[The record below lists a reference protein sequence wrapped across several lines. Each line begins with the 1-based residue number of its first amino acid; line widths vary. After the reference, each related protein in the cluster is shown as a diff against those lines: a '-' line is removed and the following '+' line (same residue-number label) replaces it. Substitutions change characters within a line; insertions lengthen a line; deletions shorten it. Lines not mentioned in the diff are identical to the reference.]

1 MAGVSC
7 AGNHLV
13 AEQVHLASLSSVSS
27 QGIVS
32 PYAVVTAGWFSLIG
46 GSEEMAKASKNG
58 RDKANGLT
66 EYQPG
71 QSFPGVIG
79 RTFDESRPAWPAPRR
94 AKSGAPNVLFIVL
107 DDTGFG
113 HLGCYGS
120 PINTPNIDALAKDGL
135 LYNSMHT
142 TALCSPSR
150 SCMLTGRNHHSNGMS
165 CITEGSTGYPGG
177 NGIIPFENGFLS
189 EILLQNGYNTYAIG
203 KWHLTPAEQTSAA
216 GPYDR
221 WPLGRGFERYFGF
234 LGGDTHQYYPEL
246 VRDNSQTEPEKTP
259 EEGYHLTPD
268 LVEKAK
274 AMVADAKQVAPDKPF
289 FMYFCTGAQHAP
301 HHVPKEWADKY
312 KGKFDKGWD
321 AYREET
327 FARQMKLGILPKETT
342 LSRHD
347 PDVQDWSKLSADERR
362 LYARMMEVF
371 AGFLE
376 HTDHHIGELIAFLK
390 EIGEYENT
398 LIMLISDNGASAEG
412 GPTGSVNEGKFFNN
426 VPDSLEQNLAAI
438 DDIGGPKYFNHYPWG
453 WTHAGNTPF
462 RRWKR
467 ETYRGGVADP
477 FIVCWP
483 KGIKAKGE
491 IRTQYCHAI
500 DMVPTVL
507 DCLDIEPPPQ
517 IRGVTQS
524 PLQGFSLKTSFDNAK
539 ADALR
544 KTQYFEM
551 FGHRSIYHDGWRAV
565 CPWPGTS
572 FVESGLQFGA
582 PIDHDKLNELDAK
595 GWELYH
601 VVEDFS
607 ETKNIADQNR
617 AKLIEMIGMWY
628 VEAGKYDVLP
638 IDSRGTARLGER
650 RPQIAANRTKY
661 IYYPGTQMVPSNTA
675 PQLTNVPH
683 AVSVH
688 ASVPKG
694 GAEGVLFSMGGND
707 GGFAFYIKDGK
718 LTYGYNYVADQ
729 RFKVQSNG
737 GGIPEG
743 DHVFTFEFT
752 PTGKPDIPKGK
763 GVPAN
768 IKLLVDGKP
777 VGSGDLAVTIPL
789 TLGLAAGVCVGADS
803 GSPVMLDDEYS
814 SPFRF
819 TGQVKKVLV
828 DVSGEAPQDLEA
840 KVKMYLAR
848 Q

>member
-1 MAGVSC
+1 
-7 AGNHLV
+7 
-13 AEQVHLASLSSVSS
+13 
-27 QGIVS
+27 
-32 PYAVVTAGWFSLIG
+32 
-46 GSEEMAKASKNG
+46 MAKASNG
-58 RDKANGLT
+58 SDKANGLT

-79 RTFDESRPAWPAPRR
+79 RTFDESKPAWPAPRR
-94 AKSGAPNVLFIVL
+94 AKNGAPNVLFIVL

-135 LYNSMHT
+135 LYNNMHT

-189 EILLQNGYNTYAIG
+189 EVLLQNGYNTYAIG

-234 LGGDTHQYYPEL
+234 LGGDTHQYSPAL

-268 LVEKAK
+268 LVEKAR
-274 AMVADAKQVAPDKPF
+274 AMIADAKQVAPDKPF

-312 KGKFDKGWD
+312 KGRFDKGWD

-327 FARQMKLGILPKETT
+327 FARQMKLGILPKGTT

-376 HTDHHIGELIAFLK
+376 HTDHYIGELIAFLK

-507 DCLDIEPPPQ
+507 DCLDIEPPNQ

-539 ADALR
+539 ADALH

-595 GWELYH
+595 GWELYK
-601 VVEDFS
+601 VAEDFS
-607 ETKNIADQNR
+607 ETKNLADENR

-661 IYYPGTQMVPSNTA
+661 IYYPGTQMVPSNAA

-737 GGIPEG
+737 SGVLEG

-768 IKLLVDGKP
+768 IKLFVDGKP
-777 VGSGDLAVTIPL
+777 VGSGDLSVTVPL
-789 TLGLAAGVCVGADS
+789 TLGLAAGVSVGADS

-828 DVSGEAPQDLEA
+828 DVSGEAPEDLEA